1 MFGVHFFSSLEKYF
15 YSLHNFFMYR
25 IRNAQKSDLDK
36 IMQIE
41 SESFIPQISEKL
53 EVFEKR
59 LQFFQKGF
67 LVFEDVSSV
76 EVFGYFSSELWKDF
90 PRDFSSFKIGHD
102 IEDFFF
108 EDGKNLYI
116 SSFAILKKMRGK
128 GIGKKLFQ
136 DSLNFIEKLLKND
149 GILLEKT
156 ILLVNETWL
165 SARHIYENSGF
176 KISFTIKDAFE
187 NSFGKTDSGIVMV
200 K

>member
-1 MFGVHFFSSLEKYF
+1 M
-15 YSLHNFFMYR
+15 
-25 IRNAQKSDLDK
+25 NAVKT
-36 IMQIE
+36 
-41 SESFIPQISEKL
+41 
-53 EVFEKR
+53 
-59 LQFFQKGF
+59 
-67 LVFEDVSSV
+67 
-76 EVFGYFSSELWKDF
+76 
-90 PRDFSSFKIGHD
+90 D

>member
-1 MFGVHFFSSLEKYF
+1 
-15 YSLHNFFMYR
+15 MYR

-67 LVFEDVSSV
+67 LVFEDISSG

-102 IEDFFF
+102 IEDCFF

-128 GIGKKLFQ
+128 GIGKL
-136 DSLNFIEKLLKND
+136 
-149 GILLEKT
+149 
-156 ILLVNETWL
+156 
-165 SARHIYENSGF
+165 R
-176 KISFTIKDAFE
+176 
-187 NSFGKTDSGIVMV
+187 
-200 K
+200 

>member
-1 MFGVHFFSSLEKYF
+1 
-15 YSLHNFFMYR
+15 MYR

-41 SESFIPQISEKL
+41 NESFIPEISENR

-67 LVFEDVSSV
+67 LVFEDSSSS
-76 EVFGYFSSELWKDF
+76 EVFGYFSSELWKSF
-90 PRDFSSFKIGHD
+90 PKDFSSFKIGHD

-108 EDGKNLYI
+108 ERGKNLYI

-136 DSLNFIEKLLKND
+136 DSLDFIENLLKDD
-149 GILLEKT
+149 GILLEKK

-176 KISFTIKDAFE
+176 EISFTIEGAFA